1 MSQAK
6 TERLV
11 NLTMALLNSRR
22 FMKKSEI
29 FTKVA
34 GYSGTP
40 ETKERM
46 FERDK
51 DDLRALGIEIE
62 VASHDPLFEDEPG
75 YRIRPE
81 SYQFPAEK
89 FNRNESALIAT
100 ALGMWHSS
108 ELEAEATNAS
118 RRIFG
123 QVDSSDSNQVQII
136 VPSELSENG
145 LVEIARALGARS
157 AISFTYQKDPS
168 LPTENRKVNPF
179 GLSTWQGGWY
189 LVGEDIERND
199 IRVFKLSRITSKIDV
214 ASRRESYEIPTDF
227 SVTEYL
233 VMYNQP
239 KLEVKFQLRKG
250 AAAAIRNQ
258 ATEILKID
266 AEWDTATVR
275 YASEAD
281 VVRAALWHFDSAV
294 LHYPP
299 DLVELV
305 KSEFRRSKV
314 NG

>member
-1 MSQAK
+1 M
-6 TERLV
+6 

-81 SYQFPAEK
+81 SYQFPVEK
-89 FNRNESALIAT
+89 FDPNESALIAT

-108 ELEAEATNAS
+108 ELEAEASNAS

-123 QVDSSDSNQVQII
+123 QVDASDSNQVQIM
-136 VPSELSENG
+136 VPSELSETG
-145 LVEIARALGARS
+145 LVEIAKALGTRS
-157 AISFTYQKDPS
+157 AISFTYQKAS
-168 LPTENRKVNPF
+168 SSQTENRIVNPF
-179 GLSTWQGGWY
+179 GLSTWQGSWY
-189 LVGEDIERND
+189 LVGEDVEKND

-214 ASRRESYEIPTDF
+214 ASRRESYEIPSDF

-233 VMYNQP
+233 IMYNQP
-239 KLEVKFQLRKG
+239 KIEAKFRLRKG

-258 ATEILKID
+258 ANEILEID
-266 AEWDTATVR
+266 TEWDSASVR
-275 YASEAD
+275 FTSEDD
-281 VVRAALWHFDSAV
+281 VVKAALWHFDSAV
-294 LHYPP
+294 LQSPP
-299 DLVELV
+299 NLVELV
-305 KSEFRRSKV
+305 KSELERVKS